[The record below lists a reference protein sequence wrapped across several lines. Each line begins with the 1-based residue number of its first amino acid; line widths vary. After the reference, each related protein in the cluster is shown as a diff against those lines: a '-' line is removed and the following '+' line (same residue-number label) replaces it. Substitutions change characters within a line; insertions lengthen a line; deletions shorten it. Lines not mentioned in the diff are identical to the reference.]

1 MRALADDILFAA
13 LAVAEQGDQV
23 GLGAARQEDSGL
35 FARQVGGKALE
46 FVNGRVIAI
55 HVIPDRGG
63 IMASSM
69 ARPGRVT
76 VSLRKSIMSYPYTL
90 HPSRC
95 PGVGC
100 TLKPRSQSYL
110 CARGFSALPP

>member
-63 IMASSM
+63 HHGFQHGA
-69 ARPGRVT
+69 ARAGNG
-76 VSLRKSIMSYPYTL
+76 I
-90 HPSRC
+90 
-95 PGVGC
+95 
-100 TLKPRSQSYL
+100 
-110 CARGFSALPP
+110 AA